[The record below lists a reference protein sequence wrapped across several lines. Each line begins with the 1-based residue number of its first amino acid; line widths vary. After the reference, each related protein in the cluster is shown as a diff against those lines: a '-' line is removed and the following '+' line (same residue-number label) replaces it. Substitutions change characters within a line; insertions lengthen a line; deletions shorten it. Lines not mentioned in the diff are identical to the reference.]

1 MIRLFKNYF
10 YIISVVNHDRKTVKS
25 YSCTEHHGI
34 GICKQIVLIMKQFNK
49 I

>member
-10 YIISVVNHDRKTVKS
+10 YIISVVNQHRKTVKS
-25 YSCTEHHGI
+25 YSSTEHHGI
-34 GICKQIVLIMKQFNK
+34 GICKQIVFTMKQFNE

>member
-1 MIRLFKNYF
+1 MIRIFKNYF

-25 YSCTEHHGI
+25 YSSTEHHGI
-34 GICKQIVLIMKQFNK
+34 GICKQMKQFNE